1 MSVPFRRLRR
11 LTQIGLLSW
20 TATLIPSSCCLS
32 ADMTYRF
39 GSEARGVRSV
49 RRRPRVG
56 TATDEIRVA
65 YRSAAS
71 GPRSAALCAANP

>member
-39 GSEARGVRSV
+39 GSEARGVGSV
-49 RRRPRVG
+49 TSPRR
-56 TATDEIRVA
+56 
-65 YRSAAS
+65 YFY
-71 GPRSAALCAANP
+71 